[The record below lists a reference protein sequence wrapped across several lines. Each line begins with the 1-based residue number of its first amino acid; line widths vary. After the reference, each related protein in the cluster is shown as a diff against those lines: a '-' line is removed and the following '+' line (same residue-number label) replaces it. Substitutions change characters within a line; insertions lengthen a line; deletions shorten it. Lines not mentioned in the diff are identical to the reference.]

1 MQERKTYAKGSTLE
15 STTGYVVKV
24 GMPVVDDTVKATSN
38 GATFTENAPLTD
50 GQYLV
55 TIEVNGEAVA
65 YKESVTADSGITV
78 GDYSVAENA
87 GKIVLTGAS
96 ANDIVRLL
104 IEPHEVSVSD
114 GFRAAVNKAAPK
126 SEGELPSI
134 TDADDGKILTVEVT
148 KGKGA
153 VIVPE
158 QSVNV
163 GMGAPTQLS
172 NTVDDLFVEGAKVIM
187 TVDGVEYA
195 ATVEDV
201 GGTVR
206 AVYDVDGN
214 SLHIISFTKANAS
227 GSHVK
232 IDGPKGTHTVSVNI
246 EDSNAGW
253 VAQTPSGAL
262 VVTDT
267 DGTLDKT
274 WQEIHDAPFAVLVK
288 ESDGYKECAMLSN
301 MSREGR
307 AEPYSYNVTFG
318 DDATY
323 TASSADGYPSQE

>member
-1 MQERKTYAKGSTLE
+1 MQDRKTYAKGSTLE

-55 TIEVNGEAVA
+55 TLEVNGEAVA

-104 IEPHEVSVSD
+104 IEPLEVSVSD
-114 GFRAAVNKAAPK
+114 GFRAAINKAAPK
-126 SEGELPSI
+126 SGGGGS
-134 TDADDGKILTVEVT
+134 G
-148 KGKGA
+148 G
-153 VIVPE
+153 
-158 QSVNV
+158 
-163 GMGAPTQLS
+163 
-172 NTVDDLFVEGAKVIM
+172 
-187 TVDGVEYA
+187 GV
-195 ATVEDV
+195 
-201 GGTVR
+201 
-206 AVYDVDGN
+206 
-214 SLHIISFTKANAS
+214 
-227 GSHVK
+227 
-232 IDGPKGTHTVSVNI
+232 
-246 EDSNAGW
+246 
-253 VAQTPSGAL
+253 L

-274 WQEIHDAPFAVLVK
+274 WQEIHDAPFAVLVN
-288 ESDGYKECAMLSN
+288 ERDGYKGCAMLSY
-301 MSREGR
+301 MSIEGR